1 MLQMLRNS
9 IVIKVLGLVVL
20 TLLLCIPLDRIDALN
35 RERGESQREAAAEL
49 ASTYTGAQTVIGP
62 VLAVPYVERWM
73 ETQRNSKGQVTGVE
87 PRSEEGL
94 HLVFPD
100 TLNIEG
106 SLAPQQ
112 RYRGIFR
119 IPFYTLDAKLD
130 GGFGAFDPDTVAR
143 SVSGSKL
150 EFRTPYVVFNL
161 SDLRGLDGS
170 PALSIG
176 GATLRFAQR
185 MPGLSEQAFGSG
197 IHAPLEGTA
206 LSAWLAG
213 KPLPFEMKLALV
225 GQETLSIAPI
235 ADETTAHLQSPW
247 AHPSFGGRF
256 LAADRRIDAQ
266 GFDARWRVSSLV
278 TSARDQVR
286 AGLLDPAATAL
297 TSDSAAVRIDAAR
310 PASARRQA
318 VADGPLQTFD
328 VSLAQPLNVYSMST
342 RASKYGALFIALVLM
357 AAFMFELFRT
367 LRLHP
372 VQYGLVGLSIA
383 LFFLLLL
390 ALSEKMAFAA
400 AYASAAAASVLLLG
414 VYFSAVLGGWRR
426 GLSFAAFV
434 AVLYGALYGLLA
446 SESNALLLG
455 ALLVFGMLALMM
467 LATRKVD
474 WYALSTTAGATATVA
489 EPMPAMVAPTP
500 SNVR

>member
-1 MLQMLRNS
+1 
-9 IVIKVLGLVVL
+9 
-20 TLLLCIPLDRIDALN
+20 
-35 RERGESQREAAAEL
+35 
-49 ASTYTGAQTVIGP
+49 
-62 VLAVPYVERWM
+62 VPYVERWM
-73 ETQRNSKGQVTGVE
+73 ETQRNSKGDVIGVQ
-87 PRSEEGL
+87 PRSEESV

-100 TLNIEG
+100 TLNVEG
-106 SLAPQQ
+106 ALAPQE

-119 IPFYTLDAKLD
+119 IPFYTLDAKLN
-130 GGFGAFDPDTVAR
+130 GGFGGFDPGTVAR
-143 SVSGSKL
+143 SVGGSKL

-170 PALSIG
+170 PALTVE
-176 GATLRFAQR
+176 ATALRFAQR

-197 IHAPLEGTA
+197 IHAPLEGAA
-206 LSAWLAG
+206 LSTWLAG
-213 KPLPFEMKLALV
+213 KPIAFDMKLAMV
-225 GQETLSIAPI
+225 GQQTLSIVPI

-256 LAADRRIDAQ
+256 LAAERRVDAQ

-286 AGLLDPAATAL
+286 AGLLDSTATAQAS
-297 TSDSAAVRIDAAR
+297 TSAAIHIDAAR
-310 PASARRQA
+310 PASSRRAAPAQ
-318 VADGPLQTFD
+318 ADGPLQTFD

-342 RASKYGALFIALVLM
+342 RAGKYGALFIALVLM
-357 AAFMFELFRT
+357 AAFMFELFRK

-400 AYASAAAASVLLLG
+400 AYASAAAAGVLLLG
-414 VYFSAVLGGWRR
+414 VYFSAVLGGWKRS
-426 GLSFAAFV
+426 LSFATFV

-455 ALLVFGMLALMM
+455 ALLVFGMLALLM

-474 WYALSTTAGATATVA
+474 WYALSTAGATATVA
-489 EPMPAMVAPTP
+489 EPMPAMVAPTS
-500 SNVR
+500 SNAR

>member
-9 IVIKVLGLVVL
+9 IVIKVLGLVLL

-73 ETQRNSKGQVTGVE
+73 ETQRNSKGEVTGVE
-87 PRSEEGL
+87 PHSEEGV

-100 TLNIEG
+100 TLHIEG

-119 IPFYTLDAKLD
+119 IPFYTLDATLN
-130 GGFGAFDPDTVAR
+130 GGFAAFDPGTVAH

-197 IHAPLEGTA
+197 IHALLDGTA
-206 LSAWLAG
+206 LSTWLAG
-213 KPLPFEMKLALV
+213 KPLPFDMKLALV
-225 GQETLSIAPI
+225 GQETLSIVPI

-256 LAADRRIDAQ
+256 LASERRIDAK

-286 AGLLDPAATAL
+286 GGLLDPAATA
-297 TSDSAAVRIDAAR
+297 SGAAAQVDAAR

-318 VADGPLQTFD
+318 VADSPLQTFD

-342 RASKYGALFIALVLM
+342 RAGKYGALFIALVLM

-414 VYFSAVLGGWRR
+414 VYFSAVLGGWKR

-455 ALLVFGMLALMM
+455 ALLVFGMLALLM

-474 WYALSTTAGATATVA
+474 WYALSTARATATVA

-500 SNVR
+500 SNAR

>member
-1 MLQMLRNS
+1 MLQLFQALRNS
-9 IVIKVLGLVVL
+9 IVVKVLGLVVL
-20 TLLLCIPLDRIDALN
+20 TLLLCIPLERIDSLN

-73 ETQRNSKGQVTGVE
+73 ETQRNSKGQVVGTVQ
-87 PRSEEGL
+87 RSEEGL

-100 TLNIEG
+100 TLHIEG

-119 IPFYTLDAKLD
+119 IPFYTLDAKIN
-130 GGFGAFDPDTVAR
+130 GGFGGFDPDTVAR
-143 SVSGSKL
+143 SVGGSKL
-150 EFRTPYVVFNL
+150 EFRTPYVLINL

-170 PALSIG
+170 PSLTVD
-176 GATLRFAQR
+176 GAALRFAQR

-197 IHAPLEGTA
+197 IHAPLEGAA
-206 LSAWLAG
+206 LATWMAG
-213 KPLPFEMKLALV
+213 KPLPFDMKMAVV
-225 GQETLSIAPI
+225 GQETLSIVPI
-235 ADETTAHLQSPW
+235 AGETTAHLQSPW

-256 LAADRRIDAQ
+256 LAAERRVDAQ

-278 TSARDQVR
+278 TTARDQVR
-286 AGLLDPAATAL
+286 AGLLDSVATVQ
-297 TSDSAAVRIDAAR
+297 TTDSAAIHIDAAR
-310 PASARRQA
+310 AGPARRTA
-318 VADGPLQTFD
+318 MADGPLQTFD

-342 RASKYGALFIALVLM
+342 RAGKYGALFIALVLM
-357 AAFMFELFRT
+357 AAFMFELFRK

-390 ALSEKMAFAA
+390 ALSEKFAFGV
-400 AYASAAAASVLLLG
+400 AYASAAGASVLLLA

-426 GLSFAAFV
+426 GMSFAAFV

-455 ALLVFGMLALMM
+455 ALLVFGMLAALM
-467 LATRKVD
+467 LATRRVD
-474 WYALSTTAGATATVA
+474 WYALSSGTAA
-489 EPMPAMVAPTP
+489 EPMHPPMAPTA
-500 SNVR
+500 SEVS

>member
-9 IVIKVLGLVVL
+9 IVIKVLGLVLL

-87 PRSEEGL
+87 PRSEEGV

-100 TLNIEG
+100 TLHIEG
-106 SLAPQQ
+106 ALAPQQ

-119 IPFYTLDAKLD
+119 IPFYTLDATLN
-130 GGFGAFDPDTVAR
+130 GGFAAFDPDTVAR

-170 PALSIG
+170 PGLSIG

-185 MPGLSEQAFGSG
+185 MPGLSEHAFGSG
-197 IHAPLEGTA
+197 IHALLEGTA
-206 LSAWLAG
+206 LSTWLAG
-213 KPLPFEMKLALV
+213 KPLPFDMKLALV
-225 GQETLSIAPI
+225 GQETLSIVPI
-235 ADETTAHLQSPW
+235 ANETTAHLQSPW

-256 LAADRRIDAQ
+256 LASERRIDAQ

-286 AGLLDPAATAL
+286 AGLLDPAATA
-297 TSDSAAVRIDAAR
+297 SSGAAAQVDAAR

-342 RASKYGALFIALVLM
+342 RAGKYGALFIALVLM
-357 AAFMFELFRT
+357 AALMFELFRT

-400 AYASAAAASVLLLG
+400 AYASAAAASVLLLC
-414 VYFSAVLGGWRR
+414 VYFSAVLGGWKR

-455 ALLVFGMLALMM
+455 ALLVFGMLALLM

-474 WYALSTTAGATATVA
+474 WYALSTAGATATVA
-489 EPMPAMVAPTP
+489 EPMPAMVAPTS
-500 SNVR
+500 SNAR